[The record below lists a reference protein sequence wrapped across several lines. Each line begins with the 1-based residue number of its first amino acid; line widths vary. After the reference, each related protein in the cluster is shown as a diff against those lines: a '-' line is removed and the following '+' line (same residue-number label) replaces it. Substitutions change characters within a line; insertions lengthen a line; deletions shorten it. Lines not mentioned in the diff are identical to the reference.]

1 MKTFLSIFKNGGENI
16 SSIRVFT
23 ALMILTG
30 CIYIVY
36 FLITKQTIDWIG
48 VSGFCAVALG
58 SKVWQ
63 KSVELKNNPEDNA

>member
-23 ALMILTG
+23 SLMILTA
-30 CIYIVY
+30 CVYIVW
-36 FLITKQTIDWIG
+36 FLITKQPIDFYG

-58 SKVWQ
+58 GKVWQ
-63 KSVELKNNPEDNA
+63 KNIELSNENETK